1 MFDRVY
7 VEIGN
12 MCNMKCSFCSG
23 TRRAPRQM
31 TTSEFELV
39 CTRLS
44 GYTEN
49 LYFHVM
55 GEPLLHPELDS
66 FIKIAGKHGYK
77 VSITTNGTL
86 LDRRADVLLSNAEHI
101 HRVSIS
107 LHAPEGNGING
118 SLKEYL
124 DSVIGFAKRFS
135 ALDKNVIFRLWNLD
149 SLDRSGENSQNSAI
163 LGTLKEEYAEEW
175 TKRYSG
181 YRLAYRTFLELDEI
195 FTWPSE
201 SSAEPKDEGR
211 CHALKRQI
219 AVLCDGTVVP
229 CCLDSE
235 GQIPLGNIF
244 SEELSEI
251 LSGNVATMMK
261 KGFDMGKM
269 MHPVCKKCTYARRF
283 SVKYEVRVNVYSA
296 SEFRI

>member
-12 MCNMKCSFCSG
+12 ICNMKCSFCAG
-23 TRRAPRQM
+23 TRRASKQM
-31 TTSEFELV
+31 TVSEFDFI
-39 CTRLS
+39 CQRLL

-55 GEPLLHPELDS
+55 GEPLLHPELDLLL
-66 FIKIAGKHGYK
+66 KTAGKYGYK
-77 VSITTNGTL
+77 VSVTTNGTL
-86 LDRRADVLLSNAEHI
+86 LDRCGDILISNAEYL

-124 DSVIGFAKRFS
+124 DSVIGFAKRFC
-135 ALDKNVIFRLWNLD
+135 ALDKNVIFRLWNLN
-149 SLDRSGENSQNSAI
+149 SIERAGKNSQNSTI
-163 LGTLKEEYAEEW
+163 LEALKEEYGDEW

-219 AVLCDGTVVP
+219 AVLADGTVVP

-235 GQIPLGNIF
+235 GQIPLGNLF
-244 SEELSEI
+244 LESLADI
-251 LSGNVATMMK
+251 LSSETARRMRN
-261 KGFDMGKM
+261 GFNSGKM
-269 MHPVCKKCTYARRF
+269 EHPVCKKCTYARRF
-283 SVKYEVRVNVYSA
+283 SVK
-296 SEFRI
+296 

>member
-1 MFDRVY
+1 MLDRIY

-12 MCNMKCSFCSG
+12 ICNMKCSFCSG
-23 TRRAPRQM
+23 TKRAPKQM
-31 TTSEFELV
+31 NKEEFETV
-39 CTRLS
+39 CQRLS

-55 GEPLLHPELDS
+55 GEPLLHPELDAL
-66 FIKIAGKHGYK
+66 IKTAKRYGYK
-77 VSITTNGTL
+77 TSITTNGTL
-86 LDRRADVLLSNAEHI
+86 LKRRGGVLLENADAL

-107 LHAPEGNGING
+107 LHAPEGNGIDTTVG
-118 SLKEYL
+118 EYL
-124 DSVIGFAKRFS
+124 DSAIEFARSFS

-149 SLDRSGENSQNSAI
+149 SLTRDGENTLNALI
-163 LGTLKEEYAEEW
+163 LHRLKEAYVGEW

-201 SSAEPKDEGR
+201 SEAQPTDIGR

-219 AVLCDGTVVP
+219 AVLADGTVVP

-235 GQIPLGNIF
+235 GKIPLGNIF
-244 SEELSEI
+244 SESLSDI
-251 LSGNVATMMK
+251 LSGECALAMK
-261 KGFDMGKM
+261 KGFDSGRMV
-269 MHPVCKKCTYARRF
+269 HPVCKTCTYARRF
-283 SVKYEVRVNVYSA
+283 TVK
-296 SEFRI
+296 